1 MISSTVFL
9 PCMLE
14 QTSLSCPLPERKARA
29 HSDPTNKEEVN
40 VFAFSREKAQFQGSN
55 LLFMLI
61 AQ

>member
-1 MISSTVFL
+1 
-9 PCMLE
+9 MLE

-40 VFAFSREKAQFQGSN
+40 VFAFSREKAKFQGSN